1 MEVRLNLPVH
11 KVYTSVNSQ
20 SDNIS
25 ILCYEINISVLKK
38 VARLIHRKT
47 ENMPGDQDPIELNP
61 IKDIHNLLIAFH
73 CDGEVVF
80 LLGFADFDSVC

>member
-1 MEVRLNLPVH
+1 MLE
-11 KVYTSVNSQ
+11 
-20 SDNIS
+20 
-25 ILCYEINISVLKK
+25 K
-38 VARLIHRKT
+38 VARLIYQKN

-73 CDGEVVF
+73 GDGEVVF